1 MLCALCLII
10 HKLHTVSHTITCSID
25 SLISEL
31 LIILMTVCVSILIDE
46 RHASVLVVALQ
57 DVVSEWMILGTH
69 LGIQDSVLR
78 SIQYNNRDI
87 IQTCRRDMVIE
98 WLKSGSATKV
108 ELVSALRKIHFNRTA
123 DDIESIP
130 SV

>member
-1 MLCALCLII
+1 
-10 HKLHTVSHTITCSID
+10 
-25 SLISEL
+25 
-31 LIILMTVCVSILIDE
+31 MTVCVSILIDE

-108 ELVSALRKIHFNRTA
+108 ELVSALRKMHHNRTA

>member
-1 MLCALCLII
+1 MCLVLE
-10 HKLHTVSHTITCSID
+10 LHTVSHTITCSID

-31 LIILMTVCVSILIDE
+31 LIILITVCVSILIDE
-46 RHASVLVVALQ
+46 RHASVLVVSLQ